1 MKTLIKNAV
10 LFTTLLILL
19 GCIETRPPISTNISN
34 TSTLQYINSATFD
47 ESLSNAMKQE
57 KGKIEVSVLTPFSP
71 NNVPKRLDVWFTV
84 LKEKGG
90 EVEVKPIDDSRIVA
104 EEIAEIVVGLYS
116 VYQLVKTQMRYF
128 PAENYNATLLYQRD
142 KSGEALIEKIDF
154 THK

>member
-19 GCIETRPPISTNISN
+19 GCIETRHPISTNISN

-84 LKEKGG
+84 IKEKGG
-90 EVEVKPIDDSRIVA
+90 GSISRSQRGDPPSSDRAGLRRGEDLEPI
-104 EEIAEIVVGLYS
+104 
-116 VYQLVKTQMRYF
+116 
-128 PAENYNATLLYQRD
+128 TLGYYIYKRR
-142 KSGEALIEKIDF
+142 
-154 THK
+154 HV